1 MTCAG
6 RYCWKERPSVTR
18 ANTHTPDSAL
28 AEGLATAWLTTDL
41 RPETRIALAGLGT
54 LTTVEPG
61 EVLTREGEPNDNVGI
76 VLRGRIALRLRVPE
90 RGTVT
95 ILTVEPGDLVGWSA
109 LVPPHRAS
117 STAVAL
123 VPSELALFDGAALRD
138 ALARDARLA
147 AEVYPLL
154 LNALARRLE
163 GTRLQLLDLF
173 SQRWVEPW

>member
-1 MTCAG
+1 MTGADPNRPAAVADSLAG
-6 RYCWKERPSVTR
+6 
-18 ANTHTPDSAL
+18 
-28 AEGLATAWLTTDL
+28 AWLTTEL
-41 RPETRIALAGLGT
+41 RLETRLALADLGR
-54 LTTVEPG
+54 LAGVEAG
-61 EVLTREGEPNDNVGI
+61 AVLTREGEPNDTVGI

-90 RGTVT
+90 RGSVT
-95 ILTVEPGDLVGWSA
+95 ILTVEPGDIVGWSA

-123 VPSELALFDGAALRD
+123 VPSDLALFDGAALRM
-138 ALARDARLA
+138 ALAEDAQLA

-154 LNALARRLE
+154 LNAVARRLE